1 MYKIIILKKIN
12 SPNQQPRSV
21 IKVLHQYHLLQL
33 STFMLDEPLMLQV
46 NLSIVDIH
54 VSHPQGNKF
63 VTGMK
68 IKVKEKLPWCMALN
82 EVKRDQTL

>member
-1 MYKIIILKKIN
+1 
-12 SPNQQPRSV
+12 
-21 IKVLHQYHLLQL
+21 
-33 STFMLDEPLMLQV
+33 MLDEPLMLQV

-54 VSHPQGNKF
+54 VSHPQGNKTF

-82 EVKRDQTL
+82 EMERDQTL

>member
-1 MYKIIILKKIN
+1 
-12 SPNQQPRSV
+12 
-21 IKVLHQYHLLQL
+21 
-33 STFMLDEPLMLQV
+33 MLDEPLMLQV

-82 EVKRDQTL
+82 EIERDQTL